1 MPVYSLEC
9 PFEYNDICEITYK
22 IAAHPLQAQR
32 IVAVAKEKTTD
43 SGIHSFKINTSIIE
57 SLQCF
62 QVSHEQTLQE
72 KLAEMFEKAKTF
84 IGLETNKKYGWQK
97 NYFSI
102 PPLFSSTC
110 KGEIRGTIDMMIV
123 GETRTG
129 KSRTAK
135 THGNV

>member
-1 MPVYSLEC
+1 MVEEGEEDIKSVELPVYSLEC

-32 IVAVAKEKTTD
+32 IVAVAKEKNTD

-102 PPLFSSTC
+102 HPSIFVYLQR
-110 KGEIRGTIDMMIV
+110 ERL
-123 GETRTG
+123 EEQ
-129 KSRTAK
+129 
-135 THGNV
+135 